1 MNQRLKVILGIVALI
16 VAAGAVG
23 WLYFALSPGA
33 WEEFTAEMAGESG
46 GAQPETSQP
55 VVRRPSRSSDQLLA
69 SGNIEVEEVTLSTE
83 LGGRVLETAANEGDD
98 VTEGAV
104 LLRLDQQVL
113 LAQREGLLAAVD
125 QAQAV
130 LEAAQAQLDQALAGA
145 TGEEIA
151 AAEAAVL
158 AARGAVAAAEAAQT
172 QAEVSAASARTV
184 EETESSVA
192 LAEANLDQAEGV
204 VDAAQAGLTQAQAEY
219 RRLQAGARP
228 EEIAVYQAMLDQA
241 QAQYLVARTAH
252 DELTRNGV
260 TGVPEETA
268 RYQMQAAEAARDAAQ
283 AQLNLVSAGP
293 TEDELAAGMAIV
305 AAAAAQVTIA
315 EAGRAAAEAN
325 LAQAQAGPV
334 TSVDRVAQADAGVA
348 AAEAQVSVAKGQ
360 LAQAQATRDRLV
372 AGATAEEIAMLEAQ
386 VSQAGAALSAAE
398 ASLKA
403 LDIELS
409 RSELKTPA
417 GGVILERLVHEG
429 ELAAPGAAL
438 FTLADLD
445 EVTLTVYVPEA
456 DLGKVSLGQ
465 PVEVTVDA
473 YDQVFEG
480 QVSAIASEAEFTPK
494 NIQTQ
499 EERVHMVFAVKV
511 HLDNIGHLLKPGM
524 PADALFAEN

>member
-1 MNQRLKVILGIVALI
+1 MNQRFKVFLGVVALI

-33 WEEFTAEMAGESG
+33 WEEFTADMSGESG
-46 GAQPETSQP
+46 GSQPETSQP
-55 VVRRPSRSSDQLLA
+55 VIRRPSRSSGQLLA

-83 LGGRVLETAANEGDD
+83 LGGRVLETAAGEGDA
-98 VTEGAV
+98 VAEGAV

-113 LAQREGLLAAVD
+113 LAEREGLLAAVD
-125 QAQAV
+125 QAQAA
-130 LEAAQAQLDQALAGA
+130 LKAAQAQLDQVLAGA
-145 TGEEIA
+145 TVEEIA

-192 LAEANLDQAEGV
+192 LAEANLDQAEGA
-204 VDAAQAGLTQAQAEY
+204 VDAARAGLTRAQAEY
-219 RRLQAGARP
+219 RRLAAGARP
-228 EEIAVYQAMLDQA
+228 EEIATYQALLDQA
-241 QAQYLVARTAH
+241 EAQYLVARTAH
-252 DELTRNGV
+252 DELTGNGV

-268 RYQMQAAEAARDAAQ
+268 RYQMEAAEAARDAAQ
-283 AQLNLVSAGP
+283 SQLDLITAGP

-315 EAGRAAAEAN
+315 EAGRDAAEAN

-334 TSVDRVAQADAGVA
+334 TSVDRVSQADAGVT

-360 LAQAQATRDRLV
+360 LAQAQATLDRLL
-372 AGATAEEIAMLEAQ
+372 AGATTEEIAILEAQ
-386 VSQAGAALSAAE
+386 VSQAEAALSAAE

-403 LDIELS
+403 LDIELG
-409 RSELKTPA
+409 RSELKAPA

-438 FTLADLD
+438 FTMADLD
-445 EVTLTVYVPEA
+445 KVTLTVYVPEA
-456 DLGKVSLGQ
+456 ELGKVSLGQ
-465 PVEVTVDA
+465 AVEVSVDA
-473 YDQVFEG
+473 YDQVFQG
-480 QVSAIASEAEFTPK
+480 RVSAIASEAEFTPK
-494 NIQTQ
+494 NVQTQ

-511 HLDNIGHLLKPGM
+511 RLDNADHLLKPGM